1 VLAEPD
7 PQRNLFQGERFA
19 AHDGHVREFDQ
30 GWSQFSILTGYSMGM
45 PSEIWLVR
53 HGETEWSRS
62 GQHTSRTDLPLTPE
76 GERQAASLKR
86 MLAGRAFALVL
97 SSPMKRAVDTCR
109 RVGLTPELSDD
120 LLEWNYG
127 DYEGLT
133 TADIQKRVPG
143 WTIWTGA
150 PPNGETVEQ
159 VAGRADS
166 AISRALSATGDVALF
181 GHGHYLRVLAAL
193 WLGLDPSGGRL
204 LALSTAS
211 LSVLGHERET
221 RVIRLWN
228 QTA

>member
-1 VLAEPD
+1 
-7 PQRNLFQGERFA
+7 
-19 AHDGHVREFDQ
+19 
-30 GWSQFSILTGYSMGM
+30 M

-86 MLAGRAFALVL
+86 MLAGQSFPLVL

-109 RVGLTPELSDD
+109 LVGLMPDLSHD
-120 LLEWNYG
+120 LVEWDYG

-133 TADIQKRVPG
+133 TPEIQKHVPG
-143 WTIWTGA
+143 WTVWTGA
-150 PPNGETVEQ
+150 SPNGETVEQ
-159 VAGRADS
+159 VGARADRVI
-166 AISRALSATGDVALF
+166 ARALAAPGEVALF
-181 GHGHYLRVLAAL
+181 GHGHLLRILAAR
-193 WLGLDPSGGRL
+193 WVGLESSGGRF

-211 LSVLGHERET
+211 LSVLGYERET

-228 QTA
+228 QTS